1 MGQAQTKRAGVEI
14 SDANDDCDENADGN
28 EEASIRGCKDTH
40 QDDDDDDSG
49 LAWAARA
56 SRTSM
61 LVKS

>member
-1 MGQAQTKRAGVEI
+1 MYNDG
-14 SDANDDCDENADGN
+14 SNNNNDDDD
-28 EEASIRGCKDTH
+28 
-40 QDDDDDDSG
+40 DDDDDDSG